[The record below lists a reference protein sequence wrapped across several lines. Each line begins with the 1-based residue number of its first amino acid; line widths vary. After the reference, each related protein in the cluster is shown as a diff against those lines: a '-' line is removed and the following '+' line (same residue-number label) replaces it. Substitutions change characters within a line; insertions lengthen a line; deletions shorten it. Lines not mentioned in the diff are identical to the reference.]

1 MKRLIEYFALILAG
15 FLLSG
20 SALTP
25 ASDRVLQ
32 VLSFTPAEQDALRRG
47 EIVSH
52 AVSEL
57 SDKELAI
64 TMAMLVSTP
73 VTDLLDF
80 LRSGKAFETD
90 RDTLTHG
97 VIPIDASGHFDE
109 ASLAGVVLDP
119 SEAKEVRD
127 LLEAG
132 PGSSYNLSGAELQ
145 TFASLRRTFPAKE
158 CGKDPRCGEA
168 VVSAYRKVLRDR
180 LTAYLDRGLAGVDPY
195 ARDGDKT
202 ADPAEELR
210 QAAGAARFL
219 EQWNPQIFAAFR
231 DFPRGDQSGIEN
243 RFLWL
248 KQTVQD
254 RPAFILSHRF
264 LCIRD
269 GVAVAGERQFYVG
282 HSYNSLQ
289 ILVGLVPMEGKT
301 LVVYLNRTSSDQVAG
316 FLTGTRH
323 GVGRRI
329 MEKEIRGEF
338 EDVRAKLAG
347 GR

>member
-119 SEAKEVRD
+119 SEAK
-127 LLEAG
+127 
-132 PGSSYNLSGAELQ
+132 
-145 TFASLRRTFPAKE
+145 
-158 CGKDPRCGEA
+158 
-168 VVSAYRKVLRDR
+168 
-180 LTAYLDRGLAGVDPY
+180 
-195 ARDGDKT
+195 
-202 ADPAEELR
+202 
-210 QAAGAARFL
+210 
-219 EQWNPQIFAAFR
+219 
-231 DFPRGDQSGIEN
+231 
-243 RFLWL
+243 
-248 KQTVQD
+248 
-254 RPAFILSHRF
+254 
-264 LCIRD
+264 
-269 GVAVAGERQFYVG
+269 
-282 HSYNSLQ
+282 
-289 ILVGLVPMEGKT
+289 
-301 LVVYLNRTSSDQVAG
+301 
-316 FLTGTRH
+316 
-323 GVGRRI
+323 
-329 MEKEIRGEF
+329 
-338 EDVRAKLAG
+338 
-347 GR
+347 